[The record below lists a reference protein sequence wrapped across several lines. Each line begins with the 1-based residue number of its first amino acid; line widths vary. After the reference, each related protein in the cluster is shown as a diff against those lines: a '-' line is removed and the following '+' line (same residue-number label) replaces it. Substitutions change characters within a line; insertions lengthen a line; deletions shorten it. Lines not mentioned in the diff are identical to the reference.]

1 METVYSSSTMP
12 LDTLMSYGI
21 EKTIAAEKMSDAGAA
36 MRVEFLQ
43 GWLQLIPLKRHR
55 NLGIQ
60 GLLYSK
66 EQGFR

>member
-1 METVYSSSTMP
+1 
-12 LDTLMSYGI
+12 MSYGI